1 MRRTREETKRLFEE
15 AKRLVKEEGLSYN
28 KARIRVGLG
37 AGTFQYYKKKEL
49 GEEQKRTKKPFLSTL
64 EIPKAV
70 DTDKILVLV
79 CTTKNIKE
87 IISNL

>member
-15 AKRLVKEEGLSYN
+15 AKRLIKEEGLSYN

-37 AGTFQYYKKKEL
+37 AGTFQYYKDKEL
-49 GEEQKRTKKPFLSTL
+49 GKGQTKKPFLSTL
-64 EIPKAV
+64 EIPKEV